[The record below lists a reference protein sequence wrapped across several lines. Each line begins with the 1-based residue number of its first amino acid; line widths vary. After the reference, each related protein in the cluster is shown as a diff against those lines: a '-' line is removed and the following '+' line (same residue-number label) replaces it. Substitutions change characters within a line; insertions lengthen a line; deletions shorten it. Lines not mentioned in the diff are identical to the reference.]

1 MNLAGI
7 TGPAGHGKDTFA
19 DFLLNH
25 WGGMERYA
33 YADPIKA
40 LVHHAFKAPV
50 SWETREGKELE
61 QEFVV
66 HYMDLTRYIKEGSLA
81 SHIEAHKPLQEA
93 AWDLQDVLESNLF
106 RKEDEY
112 DSLMLMFKTSWR
124 ELYQLVGT
132 EWGRQKIHLDFWINM
147 APTSHAVI
155 TDLRGQGDHP
165 TNKNTEALHVLNN
178 GGIVI
183 EVYDPRKGKSQCKAH
198 SSESGI
204 DAEYITV
211 PVKNNGTLKDLER
224 KALDVLYTYVLKEEI

>member
-1 MNLAGI
+1 MNLLGI
-7 TGPAGHGKDTFA
+7 TGPAGHGKDAFA
-19 DFLLNH
+19 DALLKH

-40 LVHHAFKAPV
+40 LVHHAFHAPV

-61 QEFVV
+61 QEFTVS
-66 HYMDLTRYIKEGSLA
+66 YWQLSDMITDGSLGIEVAKYTDIPDAVA
-81 SHIEAHKPLQEA
+81 SLI
-93 AWDLQDVLESNLF
+93 DVLETHLRFTTVNM
-106 RKEDEY
+106 EY
-112 DSLMLMFKTSWR
+112 VTFKTSWR

-147 APTSHAVI
+147 APTSHTII

-183 EVYDPRKGKSQCKAH
+183 EVYDPRKGKSQCKDH

-224 KALDVLYTYVLKEEI
+224 KAIDVLYTHILKEEI